1 MSKTVLC
8 VLLKVL
14 MLARTD
20 ILDPDS
26 DFMQENP
33 VSKNNDIIQNHKFN
47 RNRPDSVSVKNKID
61 EIPFANTSVISESIE
76 SILSK
81 PTSPRAF
88 VEFHNGFLN
97 KENISVI
104 FRWNQPQFADEVI
117 QGYTVRC
124 WFIENLKEIQICN
137 DKSTSAT
144 ILECTMRNV
153 KPNTTYYFQAR
164 AHTKVDAGP
173 YTDLISVSTAHENP
187 IPQLL
192 VVTKNKKVIDVT
204 YSIAEHKIFWSNG
217 GRELMI
223 LEINENNITKIAKL
237 QNIARNL
244 CIDWVARN
252 LYWIEINLFH
262 NDDIIKLDLTRWQN
276 GIVKYNKILKI
287 CTYVD
292 TAGLTLLPSTGY
304 VNFHPFQINEQLF
317 SLKIYTD

>member
-1 MSKTVLC
+1 MSKTVFY

-20 ILDPDS
+20 ILSMDSDS
-26 DFMQENP
+26 DFIQENP
-33 VSKNNDIIQNHKFN
+33 VSKNSDIIENHKFN

-144 ILECTMRNV
+144 ILECTMRHV

-164 AHTKVDAGP
+164 AHTKVGAGP
-173 YTDLISVSTAHENP
+173 YTDLISVSTTHENP
-187 IPQLL
+187 IPRLL
-192 VVTKNKKVIDVT
+192 MVTKN
-204 YSIAEHKIFWSNG
+204 AEHKIIWSNEG
-217 GRELMI
+217 KELMI
-223 LEINENNITKIAKL
+223 LKINENKITKISNL
-237 QNIARNL
+237 QNIARHL

-252 LYWIEINLFH
+252 LYWIERNMF
-262 NDDIIKLDLTRWQN
+262 NYDDIIKLDLTRLQN
-276 GIVKYNKILKI
+276 GIVKYNKILTI
-287 CTYVD
+287 RTYFD
-292 TAGLTLLPSTGY
+292 TPGLTLLPATGY
-304 VNFHPFQINEQLF
+304 VNFHPFEINEQLF